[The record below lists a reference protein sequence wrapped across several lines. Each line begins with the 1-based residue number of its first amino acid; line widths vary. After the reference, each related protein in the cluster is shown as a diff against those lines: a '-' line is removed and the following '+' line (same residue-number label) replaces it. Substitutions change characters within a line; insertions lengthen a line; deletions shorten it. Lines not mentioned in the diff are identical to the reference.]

1 MDKKKLNAKD
11 FINIGIFTVIYF
23 VMFFITG
30 MMGYIPI
37 FAVIIPLV
45 LGILGGIP
53 FMLFLTKTGKFGAA
67 TIMGTLVSVLCFLMG
82 QSWISIPFGIV
93 LGFLADLIFKAG
105 EYKSWK
111 HTVLGYCVFT
121 EWVIGSMLPMW
132 IMRDAFFEAY
142 RNNGGTDEY
151 INAVMNLTA
160 NWMLPVVIV
169 LGIIG
174 GVIGAYLGKAIL
186 KKHFV
191 KAGIV

>member
-1 MDKKKLNAKD
+1 
-11 FINIGIFTVIYF
+11 
-23 VMFFITG
+23 
-30 MMGYIPI
+30 
-37 FAVIIPLV
+37 
-45 LGILGGIP
+45 
-53 FMLFLTKTGKFGAA
+53 MLFLTKTGKFGAA

-82 QSWISIPFGIV
+82 QSWISIPFGIGF
-93 LGFLADLIFKAG
+93 GFLADLIFKAG

-132 IMRDAFFEAY
+132 IMRDTFFEAY
-142 RNNGGTDEY
+142 RSRGGTDEY
-151 INAVMNLTA
+151 INAIMGLTA

-169 LGIIG
+169 LGIVG